1 MYYIIAKRVVE
12 PRLIE
17 NYKLVSA
24 YSKDTQTILN
34 KKANMN
40 RKGVQVPLNQDRID
54 CTVNYLP
61 GNGKKQDVWSKK
73 WTYISKDDNIKKRK
87 EMNNGPRVLHKED
100 ILTENFTRGS
110 GKNYPI
116 KFVGSD
122 HVKFDAKEVKKVT
135 VIAGKKV

>member
-100 ILTENFTRGS
+100 ILT
-110 GKNYPI
+110 
-116 KFVGSD
+116 
-122 HVKFDAKEVKKVT
+122 
-135 VIAGKKV
+135 